1 VKRNLKFVFLWILL
15 WWPWL
20 LEFGKEWPIKKN
32 QSCTDKQGKGLSVNP
47 FSAIEMYIQHMMS
60 FILLSGW
67 VGSTVKYKR
76 ALILSLQSLMLIW
89 SSSWSWGCHGLFS
102 DQVDYRKASSH
113 MKVVYIR
120 RGVLYHW
127 AFLSQLIFMLRISY
141 STKQPLCHDWKYI
154 IVHACCW
161 HTKKIVII
169 LLWKKNEAV
178 GGSDVTCSDWSLPCP
193 NRLSWLLFS

>member
-1 VKRNLKFVFLWILL
+1 MDNFVVTLIIGIWK
-15 WWPWL
+15 
-20 LEFGKEWPIKKN
+20 GASHKKN

>member
-1 VKRNLKFVFLWILL
+1 MDTFVVTLIIGIWK
-15 WWPWL
+15 
-20 LEFGKEWPIKKN
+20 GMSHKKN

-127 AFLSQLIFMLRISY
+127 AFFISIDIYAENLLLYKATPLPWLKIYNCTCMLLAHQKDCNY
-141 STKQPLCHDWKYI
+141 S
-154 IVHACCW
+154 IV
-161 HTKKIVII
+161 KK
-169 LLWKKNEAV
+169 K
-178 GGSDVTCSDWSLPCP
+178 WSCRWFWCNLF
-193 NRLSWLLFS
+193 WLKFTMSK